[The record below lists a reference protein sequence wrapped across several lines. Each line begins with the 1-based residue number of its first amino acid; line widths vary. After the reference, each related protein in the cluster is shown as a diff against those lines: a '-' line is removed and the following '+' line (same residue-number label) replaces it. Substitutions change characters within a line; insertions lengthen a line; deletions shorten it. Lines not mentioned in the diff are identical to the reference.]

1 VTALTGAL
9 AVAAPQALLR
19 LAEVS
24 KRFGGVT
31 ALDGVGLEVSA
42 GEIHGLVGE
51 NGAGKST
58 LMKLLAGAYAEYEG
72 QISMGSEVCRFS
84 SPADARA
91 HGIAMVYQELSTFS
105 HLTVAENLLAPNL
118 PRARGWVNWSQA
130 NRTAERHLRELG
142 LDIDVTSIMGTLPIG
157 WQQLV
162 EIARV
167 IFSGASVIILD
178 EPTSALSP
186 PETARL
192 YELMRAL
199 KAQGKALILISHHL
213 DDVVAI
219 CDRITVLRNG
229 RRVATLTAAEASK
242 PRLIELMIGSDEK
255 RPALG
260 HQVASTAPAAVE
272 AAESSS
278 EKPHSREVLRVEG
291 LGKRGAFSD
300 VSFSIHEAEI
310 LGCFAFMGAGQAQL
324 GRCLFGAE
332 RAEVGTVS
340 LNGEPLKLTNTSRAR
355 EAGIAFVPEDRRSAL
370 MLSKEVFKNVT
381 IAHLARLLPWWL
393 RERAELA
400 LAQPSMQKVGVR
412 PSDPRLPASAL
423 SGGNQQ
429 KVVLAKWLTRTPRVL
444 VLNEPTRGM
453 DVGAKHEVLG
463 VIERLRDEGV
473 ATLLISTEPETV
485 LALATRVL
493 VLRKGRIVAELSGR
507 ELCKENLLR
516 DA

>member
-1 VTALTGAL
+1 VTPLTGAL
-9 AVAAPQALLR
+9 AFAAPQTLLR
-19 LAEVS
+19 LREVR

-31 ALDGVGLEVSA
+31 ALDGVGLEVCA

-58 LMKLLAGAYAEYEG
+58 LMKLLSGAYAEYDGE
-72 QISMGSEVCRFS
+72 ISIGSEVCRFS

-105 HLTVAENLLAPNL
+105 HLTVAENLLGPNL
-118 PRARGWVNWSQA
+118 PRSWGWVNWTEA
-130 NRTAERHLRELG
+130 NRSAEQHLRELG
-142 LDIDVTSIMGTLPIG
+142 LDIDVTSVMGSLPIG

-167 IFSGASVIILD
+167 IFSGAGIIILD

-199 KAQGKALILISHHL
+199 KAQGKALILISHFL
-213 DDVVAI
+213 EDVLAI

-229 RRVATLTAAEASK
+229 RHVATLAAREASK
-242 PRLIELMIGSDEK
+242 PRLIELMIGADEK
-255 RPALG
+255 RRHLG
-260 HQVASTAPAAVE
+260 DE
-272 AAESSS
+272 GGSS
-278 EKPHSREVLRVEG
+278 EPTTADARETPVELPRSKEVLRVQG
-291 LGKRGAFSD
+291 LSKRGAFSD
-300 VSFSIHEAEI
+300 VSFSIHEAEV

-332 RAEVGTVS
+332 RAEAGTVT
-340 LNGEPLKLTNTSRAR
+340 LNGEPLKLTSTSRAR

-393 RERAELA
+393 HEPAELA

-412 PSDPRLPASAL
+412 PADPRLPVSAL

-429 KVVLAKWLTRTPRVL
+429 KVVLAKWLTCTPRVL
-444 VLNEPTRGM
+444 LLNEPTRGM
-453 DVGAKHEVLG
+453 DVGAKEEVLG
-463 VIERLRDEGV
+463 VIRRLRDEGV

-485 LALATRVL
+485 LALATRTL
-493 VLRKGRIVAELSGR
+493 VMQKGRIFAELSGR
-507 ELCKENLLR
+507 ELTKENLMR
-516 DA
+516 NA